1 MIWASPLQW
10 PAGQPRAPHRRN
22 SAFQATIYSATTK
35 LQHELRLL
43 GASNIIATSNLKISK
58 HLNRPLADQKQ
69 PDDRAVAIYFELKG
83 HELCVAVDR
92 WAFVEDNIHA
102 IALSIGAIRGLERW
116 GGGDMVERSFQGF
129 TALPAGT
136 HHGAEW
142 WHILDVP
149 PNASREMIDRAYR
162 RLALE
167 LHPDK
172 GGDPQRFV
180 VVQTAYER
188 ALAVAS

>member
-1 MIWASPLQW
+1 
-10 PAGQPRAPHRRN
+10 
-22 SAFQATIYSATTK
+22 

-43 GASNIIATSNLKISK
+43 GAANIVATSNLKISK

-83 HELCVAVDR
+83 QELCVAVDR

-129 TALPAGT
+129 AALPAGN
-136 HHGAEW
+136 GSDAEW
-142 WHILDVP
+142 WQVLDVP
-149 PNASREMIDRAYR
+149 PNASRDEIDRAYR

-172 GGDPQRFV
+172 GGDLQRFV
-180 VVQTAYER
+180 TLQTAYEQ
-188 ALAVAS
+188 ALQVPA